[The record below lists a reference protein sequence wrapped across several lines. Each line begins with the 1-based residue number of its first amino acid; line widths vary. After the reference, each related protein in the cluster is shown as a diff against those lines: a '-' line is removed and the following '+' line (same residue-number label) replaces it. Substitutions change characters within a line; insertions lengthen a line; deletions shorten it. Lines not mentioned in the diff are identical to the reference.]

1 MTVKSNSLVF
11 LGLAVVLL
19 IAPRRPPARHGL
31 AAYDMTKVI
40 VKPTVTEF
48 AFINPHAAIHLHVK
62 DDKGNTKDGSLKP
75 TLRTIWP
82 RLVGTGIQLSQE
94 TRSLLSGIAQRT
106 VRKSN
111 VYRRMSFRMAGSLNG
126 ARVTSAE

>member
-1 MTVKSNSLVF
+1 MKSNSLVF

-40 VKPTVTEF
+40 VKGTVTEF
-48 AFINPHAAIHLHVK
+48 AFINPHAAIHLDVK

-75 TLRTIWP
+75 TVRTIWP
-82 RLVGTGIQLSQE
+82 RNSIKPEDQIAVVGN
-94 TRSLLSGIAQRT
+94 RA
-106 VRKSN
+106 KD
-111 VYRRMSFRMAGSLNG
+111 GSK
-126 ARVTSAE
+126 V